1 MTRYSL
7 TLKVVPRGPR
17 CRSRLPALWARL
29 AACVL
34 VTRGLH
40 GSTAHKVG
48 RPEKARTGIAVE
60 TPTPIQSYHMGK
72 KDHGPAFHPY
82 DSSAIPSVVALDN
95 GIFETLV
102 QDNSSNTSVWFVD
115 FFQYTS
121 DPKFRH
127 TPDVVQGSPPPPPVR
142 GQKNA
147 GQKKNRAADGKHV
160 DPMSFVFASQIPCPR
175 AGSRK
180 LQR

>member
-1 MTRYSL
+1 M
-7 TLKVVPRGPR
+7 
-17 CRSRLPALWARL
+17 
-29 AACVL
+29 
-34 VTRGLH
+34 
-40 GSTAHKVG
+40 G

-115 FFQYTS
+115 FLRGAAELPFEYY
-121 DPKFRH
+121 PA
-127 TPDVVQGSPPPPPVR
+127 VV
-142 GQKNA
+142 
-147 GQKKNRAADGKHV
+147 
-160 DPMSFVFASQIPCPR
+160 
-175 AGSRK
+175 
-180 LQR
+180 